1 MIIYIDADACP
12 VKEEVIKVASR
23 HKIKVFVVSNGG
35 IRINSNPL
43 VRTIIVENGLDVA
56 DKWISNRVKSLD
68 LVITNDIPLASNLV
82 KARAFAMTP
91 YGKELN
97 SNNIGSILATRNLMH
112 DLRSENQ
119 FLKNKN
125 VIFSK
130 KNRSEFLNNLEKLI
144 QKIKKYQINE

>member
-125 VIFSK
+125 AIFSK

-144 QKIKKYQINE
+144 QKIKKISNQ

>member
-130 KNRSEFLNNLEKLI
+130 KHRSEFLNNLEKLI
-144 QKIKKYQINE
+144 QKIKKILNQ

>member
-91 YGKELN
+91 YGKAHN
-97 SNNIGSILATRNLMH
+97 SNKIGSILATRNLMH

-125 VIFSK
+125 AIFSK

-144 QKIKKYQINE
+144 QKIKKISNQ

>member
-1 MIIYIDADACP
+1 MVIYIDADACP
-12 VKEEVIKVASR
+12 VKEEVIKIASR

-43 VRTIIVENGLDVA
+43 VKTIIVENGLDVA
-56 DKWISNRVKSLD
+56 DKWISNRVENLD
-68 LVITNDIPLASNLV
+68 IVITNDIPLAYNVV
-82 KARAFAMTP
+82 KVRAFAMTP

-97 SNNIGSILATRNLMH
+97 SSNIGSVLATRNLMH

-125 VIFSK
+125 IAFSK
-130 KNRSEFLNNLEKLI
+130 KNRSEFANNLEKLV
-144 QKIKKYQINE
+144 QKIKKIIIQ

>member
-56 DKWISNRVKSLD
+56 DKWISNRVKILD
-68 LVITNDIPLASNLV
+68 LVITNDIPLASNVV

-144 QKIKKYQINE
+144 QKIKKILNQ

>member
-56 DKWISNRVKSLD
+56 DKWISNRVKILD
-68 LVITNDIPLASNLV
+68 LVITNDIPLASNVV

-130 KNRSEFLNNLEKLI
+130 KHRSEFLNNLEKLI
-144 QKIKKYQINE
+144 QKIKKILNQ

>member
-144 QKIKKYQINE
+144 QKIKKISNQ

>member
-1 MIIYIDADACP
+1 MDSFP
-12 VKEEVIKVASR
+12 REVIKIASR

-43 VRTIIVENGLDVA
+43 VKTIIVENGLDVA
-56 DKWISNRVKSLD
+56 DKWISNRVENLD
-68 LVITNDIPLASNLV
+68 IVITNDIPLAYNVV
-82 KARAFAMTP
+82 KVRAFAMTP

-97 SNNIGSILATRNLMH
+97 SSNIGSVLATRNLMH

-125 VIFSK
+125 IAFSK
-130 KNRSEFLNNLEKLI
+130 KNRSEFANNLEKLV
-144 QKIKKYQINE
+144 QKIKKIIIQ

>member
-91 YGKELN
+91 YG
-97 SNNIGSILATRNLMH
+97 
-112 DLRSENQ
+112 
-119 FLKNKN
+119 
-125 VIFSK
+125 
-130 KNRSEFLNNLEKLI
+130 
-144 QKIKKYQINE
+144 